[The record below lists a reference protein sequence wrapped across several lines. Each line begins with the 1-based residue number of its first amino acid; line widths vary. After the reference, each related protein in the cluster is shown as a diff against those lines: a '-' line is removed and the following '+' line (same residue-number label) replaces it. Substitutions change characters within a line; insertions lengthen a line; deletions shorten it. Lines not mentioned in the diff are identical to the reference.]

1 MQINFSGLPLSRLLK
16 NETGRAILRV
26 ISGPRAFKVV
36 LLARLTPIPFGLQNT
51 IFGVSNVHRNSYYLG
66 TLIGLFPAQ
75 LINVYIGSSLRS
87 MHDVFTNH
95 STALAS
101 YGIFGV
107 QICIGIVLMA
117 WVVHR
122 ARRELAE
129 ALLQEIDGDYKR
141 PYEVVSQA

>member
-1 MQINFSGLPLSRLLK
+1 M
-16 NETGRAILRV
+16 RV

-51 IFGVSNVHRNSYYLG
+51 IFGVSNVHRLSYYLG
-66 TLIGLFPAQ
+66 TMIGLFPAQ
-75 LINVYIGSSLRS
+75 FINVYIGSSLRS
-87 MHDVFTNH
+87 MHEVFSNH

-101 YGIFGV
+101 YGVFV
-107 QICIGIVLMA
+107 VEICIGIALMA

-129 ALLQEIDGDYKR
+129 ALLEEIDSDYKN
-141 PYEVVSQA
+141 PFEVVSQA

>member
-1 MQINFSGLPLSRLLK
+1 MFCFCSRLLK

-51 IFGVSNVHRNSYYLG
+51 IFGVSNVHKHSYYLG
-66 TLIGLFPAQ
+66 TLIGLLPAQ

-95 STALAS
+95 STAWAS
-101 YGIFGV
+101 YGVFGFE
-107 QICIGIVLMA
+107 ICIGIVLMA
-117 WVVHR
+117 YVVHR
-122 ARRELAE
+122 ARQELAE
-129 ALLQEIDGDYKR
+129 ALLEEIDSDYKC
-141 PYEVVSQA
+141 PFEGVSQQA

>member
-1 MQINFSGLPLSRLLK
+1 M
-16 NETGRAILRV
+16 

-51 IFGVSNVHRNSYYLG
+51 IFGVSHVHRNSYYLG
-66 TLIGLFPAQ
+66 TIIGLFPAQ

-95 STALAS
+95 NTALAS
-101 YGIFGV
+101 YGVFGME
-107 QICIGIVLMA
+107 ICIGIALMA

-129 ALLQEIDGDYKR
+129 ALLEEIDSDYKC
-141 PYEVVSQA
+141 PFDVVSQA